1 MGVVMAIESDGH
13 SKGSPRLFELIEN
26 APKTGKSP
34 TVLAGPQLI
43 DHLKVAGQPVQ
54 GPWPPHQ
61 ERRPD
66 PDADS
71 SPTAVRDPHSKK

>member
-26 APKTGKSP
+26 SPKTGKSP
-34 TVLAGPQLI
+34 TVWAWPQLI

-66 PDADS
+66 PDSDS